1 MTVTE
6 ALQLIDQLVFKHTG
20 KHLNDLQ
27 KNVVQGIW
35 QGQTYSE
42 IAGEFSYES
51 ENHIGNVSRKL
62 YEILSTELKELGENE
77 TVTKSNFC
85 WSIERLATTFNSSQV
100 VGIGINSHF
109 TLCPNPSQNQNKEV
123 NQKPEISQ
131 KNFYQNVRQAPKI
144 TKFYGRTNELST
156 LSEWIDN
163 PNTRL
168 ISVLGIS
175 GIGKSALVKH
185 FVDTC
190 NLPFDAII
198 WKNLKLSYSLSS
210 VITEILTELNPGC
223 LDFNKSNVLNLFLE
237 LLTEKRCLIILDNI
251 QEIFAL
257 KQFAGQYQPEY
268 QDYKTLFQ
276 MVTEIEHQ
284 SCLILISQEK
294 CEEMISLDSEIY
306 PIYCLE
312 LSNLDQADQQI
323 ILNNYNLKDNETWQ
337 QLIKFYEGNPTYLKS
352 IAILINDI
360 FEGRVSEFLTENNFL
375 LTETINSKFNSIWMR
390 LSQVE
395 QEILLEISR
404 QDQFLSREEIKQ
416 FLSLSSTDIIKGL
429 QSLKQRFLLIPLKT
443 DKQLLSISACFQQYI
458 KNNHYQEK

>member
-27 KNVVQGIW
+27 KNVVLGLW

-62 YEILSTELKELGENE
+62 YEILSKELKELGEYE

-85 WSIERLATTFNSSQV
+85 WSIERLANSYNSLQV
-100 VGIGINSHF
+100 VGININSHF
-109 TLCPNPSQNQNKEV
+109 TLCPNPSEY
-123 NQKPEISQ
+123 QKKQKSEINP
-131 KNFYQNVRQAPKI
+131 KNYYQNLRQAPKI
-144 TKFYGRTNELST
+144 TQFFGRTNELSI
-156 LSEWIDN
+156 LSQWIDN

-175 GIGKSALVKH
+175 GIGKSTLVKH

-198 WKNLKLSYSLSS
+198 WKNLKLSYSSS
-210 VITEILTELNPGC
+210 SLLTEILTELNPSC
-223 LDFNKSNVLNLFLE
+223 LDSNKSKVLNLFLE
-237 LLTEKRCLIILDNI
+237 LLNKKRCLIILDNI
-251 QEIFAL
+251 QEIFTC
-257 KQFAGQYQPEY
+257 KQFAGQYQPQY
-268 QDYKTLFQ
+268 QDYQTLFQ
-276 MVTEIEHQ
+276 MITEIEHQ

-294 CEEMISLDSEIY
+294 CEDMISLDSEIY
-306 PIYCLE
+306 PLYCLE
-312 LSNLDQADQQI
+312 LSSLDQSDQET
-323 ILNNYNLKDNETWQ
+323 ILNTYNLKDKHTWQ
-337 QLIKFYEGNPTYLKS
+337 QLIDFYDGNPTYLKS

-360 FEGRVSEFLTENNFL
+360 FEGRVSEFLAENSFL
-375 LTETINSKFNSIWMR
+375 LTETINSKFNSVWMR

-404 QDQFLSREEIKQ
+404 HDQFLSREEIKQ
-416 FLSLSSTDIIKGL
+416 RLSLSSIDIIKGL
-429 QSLKQRFLLIPLKT
+429 QSLKQRFLLISLKT
-443 DKQLLSISACFQQYI
+443 DQQLLSISACFQQYL
-458 KNNHYQEK
+458 KNNHYPEK

>member
-109 TLCPNPSQNQNKEV
+109 TLCSNPSEYQKK
-123 NQKPEISQ
+123 QKPEVNP
-131 KNFYQNVRQAPKI
+131 KNYYQNLRQAPKI
-144 TKFYGRTNELST
+144 TKFCGRNNELST
-156 LSEWIDN
+156 LSQWIDN

-210 VITEILTELNPGC
+210 VITEILTELNPSC

-257 KQFAGQYQPEY
+257 KQFAGQYQPQY
-268 QDYKTLFQ
+268 QDYQTLFQ
-276 MVTEIEHQ
+276 TITEIEHQ

-294 CEEMISLDSEIY
+294 CEEMISLDCELY

-312 LSNLDQADQQI
+312 LSSLEQSDQKT
-323 ILNNYNLKDNETWQ
+323 ILNNYNLKDNDTWQ
-337 QLIKFYEGNPTYLKS
+337 QLIEFYEGNPTYLKS
-352 IAILINDI
+352 IAILIHDI
-360 FEGRVSEFLTENNFL
+360 FEGRVSEFLTENSFL

-390 LSQVE
+390 LSEVE
-395 QEILLEISR
+395 QEILLGISR
-404 QDQFLSREEIKQ
+404 HDKFLSRDEIKQ
-416 FLSLSSTDIIKGL
+416 CLSLSSVDIIKGL

-443 DKQLLSISACFQQYI
+443 DKQLLSISPCFIQYL

>member
-27 KNVVQGIW
+27 KNVVQGLW

-62 YEILSTELKELGENE
+62 YEILSKELQELGENE

-109 TLCPNPSQNQNKEV
+109 TVCPNPSEYQKQ
-123 NQKPEISQ
+123 QKPEVNP
-131 KNFYQNVRQAPKI
+131 KNYYQNLRQAPKI
-144 TKFYGRTNELST
+144 TQFFGRTNELSM
-156 LSEWIDN
+156 LSQWIDN

-175 GIGKSALVKH
+175 GIGKSSLVKH

-190 NLPFDAII
+190 NLSFDAII
-198 WKNLKLSYSLSS
+198 WKNLQLSSSSSS
-210 VITEILTELNPGC
+210 VITEILTELNPSC
-223 LDFNKSNVLNLFLE
+223 LDSNKTNSLNLFLE

-251 QEIFAL
+251 QEIFTP
-257 KQFAGQYQPEY
+257 KQFAGQYQPQYQEY
-268 QDYKTLFQ
+268 QTLFQ
-276 MVTEIEHQ
+276 MITEIEHQ

-294 CEEMISLDSEIY
+294 CEEMISLDGDFY

-312 LSNLDQADQQI
+312 LSSLEQSDQKT
-323 ILNNYNLKDNETWQ
+323 ILNNYNLKDDDTWQ
-337 QLIKFYEGNPTYLKS
+337 KLIEFYNGNPTYLKS
-352 IAILINDI
+352 IAILIHDI
-360 FEGRVSEFLTENNFL
+360 FEGRVSEFLKENICI

-390 LSQVE
+390 LSRVE

-404 QDQFLSREEIKQ
+404 PDQFLSRDEIKQ
-416 FLSLSSTDIIKGL
+416 HLSLSSIDIIKGL
-429 QSLKQRFLLIPLKT
+429 QSLKQRFLLTQLKT
-443 DKQLLSISACFQQYI
+443 DQQLLSISACFQEYL